1 MFTGLVQALG
11 TVVSRTPDPVGA
23 RLVID
28 PRDWPH
34 RPQPGASIAVNGCC
48 LTHAPG
54 SENRD
59 TPASLAFDVVHQ
71 TLDRTTLGALKP
83 GDPVNL
89 ESCLTP
95 STPIGGHFV
104 QGHIDGVGAVE
115 NISTAAGEHRI
126 IIRTDERLIRYIIPT
141 GSVAVDGVS
150 LTIAAVD
157 PASRTFAVALIPT
170 TLRATTLGRLQHGGR
185 VNIETDILSRT
196 VVHYLENFR
205 TSVNAPSG

>member
-11 TVVSRTPDPVGA
+11 AVESLMPSDFGA
-23 RLVID
+23 RLLIN

-34 RPQPGASIAVNGCC
+34 RPQPGDSIAVNGCC
-48 LTHAPG
+48 LTHAPQSG
-54 SENRD
+54 DRSG
-59 TPASLAFDVVHQ
+59 LLGFDVVHQ
-71 TLDRTTLGALKP
+71 SLDRTNLGGLKP
-83 GDPVNL
+83 GDTVNL

-104 QGHIDGVGAVE
+104 QGHIDGVGTVE
-115 NISTAAGEHRI
+115 NISTAAGEHRVTV
-126 IIRTDERLIRYIIPT
+126 RTDERLIRYIIPI

-157 PASRTFAVALIPT
+157 PALRTFAVALIPT
-170 TLRATTLGRLQHGGR
+170 TLRATTLGQLQRGAR

-205 TSVNAPSG
+205 T